1 MSFNIVRFKSDN
13 TIQWGFVKEEN
24 VILIDGMNNKSLP
37 EFIKD
42 NGIESAK
49 ELSKKSFSKNK
60 LLKLDSA
67 EILSPVTYP
76 CSIICQGKNYSSHI
90 KEIGGTQPVKRFTN
104 ILFTKAASS
113 LTNPNGPVYKPKN
126 VQLLDYELELG
137 FIIGKRINKTER
149 ITKENLNEF
158 IAGIVMSNDVSARD
172 IQIPEEQWFHG
183 KSFRSFCPTGPYLCV
198 LESEEI
204 EKLGE
209 LKLELFVNQQKRQSA
224 FVNEMNIP
232 IYDTLTLLSSF
243 MDLEVGDLILTG
255 TPSGVGLQIKNNFVT
270 KLAGLFFS
278 EQKLNEKFIEIQ
290 LKSNRY
296 LKNGDIVTS
305 TISTKDE
312 TISLGKQEFK
322 ILDAND

>member
-1 MSFNIVRFKSDN
+1 MSLNIVRLKSDN
-13 TIQWGFVKEEN
+13 IVQWGFVEEDYI
-24 VILIDGMNNKSLP
+24 ILIDGMNNKSLT
-37 EFIKD
+37 EFIKE

-49 ELSKKSFSKNK
+49 KQSKKSFAKDK
-60 LLKLDSA
+60 LLKLDSV

-90 KEIGGTQPVKRFTN
+90 KEIGGTQPVKKFTN

-113 LTNPNGPVYKPKN
+113 ITNPSGPVYKPKN
-126 VQLLDYELELG
+126 VKLLDYELELG
-137 FIIGKRINKTER
+137 FIIGKRINKTQT
-149 ITKENLNEF
+149 ITKNNLNEF
-158 IAGIVMSNDVSARD
+158 ISGIVMSNDVSARD

-255 TPSGVGLQIKNNFVT
+255 TPSGVGLQIKNDFVT
-270 KLAGLFFS
+270 KIARVFFS
-278 EQKLNEKFIEIQ
+278 DEKLNEKFIEIQ

-305 TISTKDE
+305 TISTEDG
-312 TISLGKQEFK
+312 TINLGKQGFE
-322 ILDAND
+322 ILDDND